1 MAAVKQNGMILEFL
15 KDEFKKDPEIVK
27 LAISQDA
34 RAAAYIG
41 RDLVKDEVFL
51 KDLFKIDVNVATY
64 LPIEKKTKYTWLN
77 QVSNIHQFRK
87 HDRILT
93 EKRSVSSELALNAES
108 EYIMPKLIGS
118 YNQLCEM
125 IYLNAYNNRSD
136 NDVLKSIMPSKLVI
150 PDEVIEKMLE
160 FLSYTDLVN
169 LQFLATNRFVEDKN
183 DLGEVN
189 KRLPKLENE
198 WKDAKGDKFASI
210 TKGDRQ
216 LGIQTFFRAS
226 DLNGP
231 TKLCNHAR
239 HRQ

>member
-1 MAAVKQNGMILEFL
+1 
-15 KDEFKKDPEIVK
+15 
-27 LAISQDA
+27 
-34 RAAAYIG
+34 
-41 RDLVKDEVFL
+41 
-51 KDLFKIDVNVATY
+51 
-64 LPIEKKTKYTWLN
+64 
-77 QVSNIHQFRK
+77 
-87 HDRILT
+87 
-93 EKRSVSSELALNAES
+93 
-108 EYIMPKLIGS
+108 
-118 YNQLCEM
+118 
-125 IYLNAYNNRSD
+125 
-136 NDVLKSIMPSKLVI
+136 
-150 PDEVIEKMLE
+150 MLE